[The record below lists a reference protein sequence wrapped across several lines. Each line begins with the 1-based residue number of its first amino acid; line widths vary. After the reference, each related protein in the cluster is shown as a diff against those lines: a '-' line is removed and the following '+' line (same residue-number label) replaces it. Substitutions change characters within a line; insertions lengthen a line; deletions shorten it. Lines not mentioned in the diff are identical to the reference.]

1 MAPLG
6 ADLLVDGCAA
16 LAGGEDAT
24 EISVSLVDLGEQPRW
39 GGSPDGA
46 APVEAAAAALLL
58 GTAGPPAVA
67 VRLNQGFA
75 LQTFCPAHHLHYK

>member
-67 VRLNQGFA
+67 VSSRVLANCSTTGSGMNA
-75 LQTFCPAHHLHYK
+75 